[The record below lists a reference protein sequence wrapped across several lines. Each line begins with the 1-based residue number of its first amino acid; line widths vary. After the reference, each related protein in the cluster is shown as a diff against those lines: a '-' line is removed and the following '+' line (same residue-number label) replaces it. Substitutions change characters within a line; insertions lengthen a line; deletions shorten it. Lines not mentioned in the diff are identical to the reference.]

1 MKDQNQGSSS
11 NINVSKHAGNV
22 EAQHTDIVVEVL
34 PENTAK
40 GNYTSNQVAKTT
52 YSSNLNKSCLFI
64 TAMQNMC
71 ATDVDLCCPA
81 IFFFF
86 VEVTGCEDLA
96 AQFRGSS
103 NSSHR
108 ESGFHGIM

>member
-1 MKDQNQGSSS
+1 MCVQGMS
-11 NINVSKHAGNV
+11 VYA
-22 EAQHTDIVVEVL
+22 VVL
-34 PENTAK
+34 
-40 GNYTSNQVAKTT
+40 S
-52 YSSNLNKSCLFI
+52 
-64 TAMQNMC
+64 
-71 ATDVDLCCPA
+71 
-81 IFFFF
+81 FFFF

>member
-1 MKDQNQGSSS
+1 MY
-11 NINVSKHAGNV
+11 AGNV
-22 EAQHTDIVVEVL
+22 
-34 PENTAK
+34 
-40 GNYTSNQVAKTT
+40 S
-52 YSSNLNKSCLFI
+52 
-64 TAMQNMC
+64 
-71 ATDVDLCCPA
+71 LCCPTV
-81 IFFFF
+81 FFFF